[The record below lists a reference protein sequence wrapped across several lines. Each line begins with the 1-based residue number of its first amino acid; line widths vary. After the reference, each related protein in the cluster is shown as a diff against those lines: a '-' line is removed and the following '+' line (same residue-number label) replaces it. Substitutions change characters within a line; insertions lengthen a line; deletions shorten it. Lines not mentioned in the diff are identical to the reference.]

1 MDRQT
6 WLVGVRCTILERAKI
21 TEAARAR
28 GTSFSVYFREA
39 ALAATEREHTQRALG
54 GSGDTPVKA
63 DGGDEKTVDAPP
75 EWV

>member
-1 MDRQT
+1 MDRQN
-6 WLVGVRCTILERAKI
+6 WLVGVRCTILERSKI

-39 ALAATEREHTQRALG
+39 ALAAAELERVHRVLG

-63 DGGDEKTVDAPP
+63 DGGCLENR
-75 EWV
+75 